1 MLVLTPVVLIGGVWL
16 LSVMPVPRTTLQV
29 ALISA
34 SVAFWVTAFANA
46 FLRD

>member
-29 ALISA
+29 ALISGE
-34 SVAFWVTAFANA
+34 VAFWVTAFANA